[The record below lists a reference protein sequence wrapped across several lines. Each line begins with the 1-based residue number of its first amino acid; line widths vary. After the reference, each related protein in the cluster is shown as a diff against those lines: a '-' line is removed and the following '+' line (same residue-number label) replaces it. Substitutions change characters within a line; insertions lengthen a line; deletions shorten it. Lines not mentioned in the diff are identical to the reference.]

1 MLKFNLLPFQI
12 KAVDELKNTF
22 ITLWK
27 SKERKLPLVFK
38 SPTGSGKTFM
48 VCNFINELNNL
59 PNWDV
64 DKAFIWIT
72 FSDDIA
78 MQSKEKYKL
87 YFENNLKNTL
97 LTVSDIN
104 RSKLLKNDI
113 LFLNWQKIV
122 SKSAE
127 NRVLRRPEDEL
138 MQKESGCYFED
149 FMDNTHKSNREI
161 ILIVDE
167 VHKNRG
173 TKLAQEIIDYINPKI
188 ILEISATPEFEPTIS
203 QVKHNQAGFVEVD
216 REEVVK
222 EGLIKEKILV
232 QSNEDLQKHKGKDL
246 DIVLLELGFNKRLE
260 LKKQFKNL
268 GKNINP
274 LMLIQLPNDDND
286 LIELGQPK
294 KEEIVLKYLSSKKVN
309 PYNIASWFDN
319 KKENLDDITDN
330 ESEVEFMLFKQAA
343 GTGWDCPRAHVLVMF
358 REIKKSTF
366 YVQTVGRILRMA
378 EPDKKEDFNNHHEL
392 RTGFLFTNY
401 QRDEIAIPDQSN
413 ANKPKIF
420 ISYLKENLIDK
431 VKDFKLESSFISRVD
446 YGDLASSY
454 KFQMSFVDSMNKYF
468 NLTEKDLFGKELKKL
483 KEKGIELN
491 PIITNKIIVDASFED
506 FDQLYLDFHNKGT
519 DLDFEVSH
527 NDIEK
532 TFNYFCYQLLK
543 EQTDDEAKISNIARS
558 WAPFKSAL
566 RVWMKNILGDDS
578 RYYYKVF
585 VNDILK
591 GASSKFR
598 PAITNAIKEYRPILK
613 EVLKERQKKLEEK
626 ETLFFIFKDYYS
638 YTDEYIEIEQK
649 KCLYE
654 KCFIRNELGK
664 NNEENFIKYIDKKD
678 SIEWWFKNGDYGKD
692 YYAIKYF
699 NISNQTDSLFYPDW
713 ILKLNNGK
721 IGIFDTKGGFVLNTE
736 GRAKAL
742 TLKLKKLGSNYF
754 GGIVRFANG
763 IYEYCNSINFD
774 DNSEKNNKWLPLEDL
789 LN

>member
-1 MLKFNLLPFQI
+1 
-12 KAVDELKNTF
+12 
-22 ITLWK
+22 
-27 SKERKLPLVFK
+27 
-38 SPTGSGKTFM
+38 M

-59 PNWDV
+59 PNWDI

-78 MQSKEKYKL
+78 MQSKEKFKL
-87 YFENNLKNTL
+87 YFENTLKNIL

-122 SKSAE
+122 SKASG

-138 MQKESGCYFED
+138 LQKESGYYFED
-149 FMDNTHKSNREI
+149 FIDNTHKSNREI

-173 TKLAQEIIDYINPKI
+173 TKLAQEIIDYINPKV
-188 ILEISATPEFEPTIS
+188 ILEISATPENEPTIS

-222 EGLIKEKILV
+222 EGLIKEKIIV

-260 LKKQFKNL
+260 LKKQFESL
-268 GKNINP
+268 GKKVNP
-274 LMLIQLPNDDND
+274 LLLIQLPNDDND

-294 KEEIVLKYLSSKKVN
+294 KEEIVLKYLTGKKIN

-330 ESEVEFMLFKQAA
+330 ESEVEFMIFKQAA

-358 REIKKSTF
+358 REIKKSNF
-366 YVQTVGRILRMA
+366 YIQTVGRILRMA
-378 EPDKKEDFNNHHEL
+378 EPDKKEDYNNQHEL
-392 RTGFLFTNY
+392 RTGFLYTNY
-401 QRDEIAIPDQSN
+401 QRNEVAIPDQSN
-413 ANKPKIF
+413 ANKPKVF
-420 ISYLKENLIDK
+420 VSYLKEDLIDK
-431 VKDFKLESSFISRVD
+431 IKDFKLESAFISRVD

-454 KFQMSFVDSMNKYF
+454 KFQMSFIDSMNKYF
-468 NLTEKDLFGKELKKL
+468 NLTEKEIFGKELNKL
-483 KEKGIELN
+483 KEKGIEVKPL
-491 PIITNKIIVDASFED
+491 ITNKIIVDAEFED
-506 FDQLYLDFHNKGT
+506 FDQLFLDIHDKGT

-543 EQTDDEAKISNIARS
+543 EQTDDDAKISNVSRS

-566 RVWMKNILGDDS
+566 RIWLKTAFGDNYQ
-578 RYYYKVF
+578 YYYKVF
-585 VNDILK
+585 VFDILK
-591 GASSKFR
+591 GALSKFR
-598 PAITNAIKEYRPILK
+598 PAITKALKDYKPIIKEILK
-613 EVLKERQKKLEEK
+613 DRQKKIEEK
-626 ETLFFIFKDYYS
+626 ESLFFTFKDYYS
-638 YTDEYIEIEQK
+638 YSDEYIEIEQK

-692 YYAIKYF
+692 YYALKYF
-699 NISNQTDSLFYPDW
+699 NVNNQTECLFYPDW
-713 ILKLNNGK
+713 ILKLKSGK
-721 IGIFDTKGGFVLNTE
+721 IGILDTKSGWTINTE
-736 GRAKAL
+736 GRANAL
-742 TLKLKKLGSNYF
+742 ALKLKELGNNYF

-763 IYEYCNSINFD
+763 IYEYCNSIKFD
-774 DNSEKNNKWLPLEDL
+774 DNSEKNNRWLQIEDL
-789 LN
+789 LK